1 MICLGMYAEIQGLK
15 RKGYGQRMAAREK
28 GISRTT
34 VKKYWNMNE
43 EEYAEYLIESKTR
56 FKILDPYRQFIIDEL
71 EKHAEMNGAI
81 MHDHLIEKNPE
92 LDVSARTVREYV
104 AVLRDDLGL
113 PSMTKVRQYAEVAE
127 LPPGF
132 QAQVDMGQ
140 KTMKDF
146 YGKSVKIYVF
156 AMVMSH
162 SRKKFVCFQDHT
174 FNGEDFVK
182 AHDLAFRYFGGRTTE
197 IVYDQDRVM
206 TVSENAG
213 DLILTETFEN
223 YARYAGFS
231 VHLCRG
237 HDPQSKGKI
246 EAVVKYV
253 KNNFLKCRD
262 FSGISRLNSDGMAW
276 LERTANEKKH
286 DTTHMV
292 PNRVFLEEIK
302 HLTPVPELSE
312 PVPPKTAIVR
322 KTNVVH
328 YKRNRYEVPKGSY
341 IPGRQARVETDGETV
356 QFLDVRTGEL
366 LAEHKIDGR
375 IGKLVPLPKNH
386 ERFKNEKPKRREE
399 LKTTV
404 LSGFSD
410 CGGADIFVEKITEKY
425 PRYICDQL
433 LIIKNQQ
440 EKYGQSE
447 LSAALAYCIER
458 ELFSANDFRDTLEY
472 FRNQQPVIPIRE
484 VKLDIKYSVITAQ
497 IRDLSVYSAI
507 EKGGVALEQ

>member
-1 MICLGMYAEIQGLK
+1 MYAEIQVLK
-15 RKGYGQRMAAREK
+15 RRGYGQRQVAREK

-43 EEYAEYLIESKTR
+43 EEYAEYLIESKRR
-56 FKILDPYRQFIIDEL
+56 FKILDPYRQFMTAEL

-92 LDVSARTVREYV
+92 LGVSARTVREYT
-104 AVLRDDLGL
+104 AVLRDELGL
-113 PSMTKVRQYAEVAE
+113 PSMRQVRQYAEVAP
-127 LPPGF
+127 LPPGL

-140 KTMKDF
+140 KVMTDF
-146 YGKSVKIYVF
+146 YGKNVKIYIF

-174 FNGEDFVK
+174 FNAEDFVK

-213 DLILTETFEN
+213 DLVLTEVFEN
-223 YARYAGFS
+223 YCRYAGFS

-237 HDPQSKGKI
+237 YDPQSKGKI

-262 FSGISRLNSDGMAW
+262 FPGISRLNSDGLAW

-286 DTTHMV
+286 ETTHMI
-292 PNRVFLEEIK
+292 PNRVFLEEIR
-302 HLTPVPELSE
+302 HLSPVPELSE

-328 YKRNRYEVPKGSY
+328 YKRNRYEVPKGTY
-341 IPGRQARVETDGETV
+341 FPGRTARIETV
-356 QFLDVRTGEL
+356 ADTVKFLDSKTGEL
-366 LAEHKIDGR
+366 LAEHPIRAGC
-375 IGKLVPLPKNH
+375 GNLVPLPKNAA
-386 ERFKNEKPKRREE
+386 RFKSVKSDD
-399 LKTTV
+399 LKVQV
-404 LSGFSD
+404 LSGFDGS
-410 CGGADIFVEKITEKY
+410 AAAETFVCEIEKKY
-425 PRYICDQL
+425 PRYISDQL
-433 LIIKNQQ
+433 FIIRKQQ
-440 EKYGQSE
+440 EKYGKTE
-447 LSAALAYCIER
+447 LSVALAYCIER

-472 FRNQQPVIPIRE
+472 FKAQEPLIPIKE
-484 VKLDIKYSVITAQ
+484 VKLEVKYSVVTAQ
-497 IRDLSVYSAI
+497 IRDLSVYTSIA
-507 EKGGVALEQ
+507 KGDDKA